1 MALCPKASSVFLKEV
16 ARSMNPEIKEVL
28 YSAEEIDSCVEEM
41 AKKISEDYKG
51 RKLIVVTVL
60 KGACIF
66 MCDLVRKLDLDVE
79 IEFMIV
85 SSYGSAAKSSGV
97 VRVIKDLDQ
106 DIEGKDVLLVDDVL
120 DSGLTLKYLQKNLQS
135 RHPNSIEIAV
145 LLKKELGVDTNV
157 EPKYLG
163 MTAPNE
169 FIVGY
174 GLDYAESYRN
184 LPYVGILDPS
194 VYSDGE

>member
-1 MALCPKASSVFLKEV
+1 
-16 ARSMNPEIKEVL
+16 MNPEIKEVL